1 MLPQSTGIFSRS
13 QFKDKRVGK
22 PFVTISYQVGA
33 YGVSVVENLYKY
45 LQKYENRKRF
55 TWKVFDKDLALKVME
70 DYKLSPNVLPYLSES
85 TASEI
90 EDIIEATLGVHPS
103 RFTLIYEMNK
113 TIVKLAKS
121 GNAIIVGRGA
131 NMVTAKVAGGVH
143 VRLIGSLE
151 KRANFLKKYL
161 KLEEKEAR
169 KFIPEEDR
177 RRSKY
182 FKKYFFGNIEDP
194 SLYDLVIN
202 TDRIAMPDIVKT
214 IGGLIIKSG
223 NF

>member
-13 QFKDKRVGK
+13 QLKDKRVGK

-33 YGVSVVENLYKY
+33 YGISVVEDLCKY
-45 LQKYENRKRF
+45 LQKYENRKKI
-55 TWKVFDKDLALKVME
+55 TWKVLDKDLALKVME

-113 TIVKLAKS
+113 TILKLAKS

-169 KFIPEEDR
+169 KFIPEEDQ

-182 FKKYFFGNIEDP
+182 FKKYFFGNIEEP